1 PSVRGRRA
9 ERRDGRAPSHGSEG
23 GGDAGRRLRGEGRA
37 APALLVRVLPPGH
50 PERDVAG
57 PGLRLEASEMKRE
70 GVGPRGAYET
80 TSVFPHLGHMT
91 SIGRLLVVISIGEPQ
106 LRQVTVIGD
115 VAGA

>member
-1 PSVRGRRA
+1 
-9 ERRDGRAPSHGSEG
+9 
-23 GGDAGRRLRGEGRA
+23 
-37 APALLVRVLPPGH
+37 
-50 PERDVAG
+50 
-57 PGLRLEASEMKRE
+57 MKRE